1 MLKDFK
7 ALKISLA
14 SPSQILDWSHGEV
27 KKAETI
33 NYRTQRAEVGG
44 LMCEKIFGP
53 TKNYECYCG
62 KYKKIR
68 YKGIICDKCGVE
80 VTTRSVRRERL
91 GHIKLASPIT
101 HIWFVHEVPNKLSL
115 LLDIP
120 QKKLISVVYFSR
132 YIVLSVDE
140 DKKKE
145 SIELVKAKIEKDQTE
160 YDDQLN
166 EKIKSLSQE
175 QDVKLKGLR
184 DKLKKEG
191 MDDESIDLQLEKENF
206 KFRQKVAR
214 LKEEESFGFEDIAKG
229 NDNLLELVK
238 KINVGEVISEE
249 EYGNLLD
256 NELEFYDLDMGS
268 DSIRKLLAKLD
279 LDALSTELYK
289 DINSKSAQKRVRAIQ
304 RLKIIEGFRKNNM
317 KPEWMVLDVI
327 PVIPPDLR
335 PIIQLSGGKFATSD
349 LNDLYRRVINRNN
362 RLKKLMDLGAPEVI
376 LRNEKRMLQES
387 VDALF
392 DNQHRPSPPVVNS
405 RRIPYKSLSD
415 NIRGKYGRFRENLL
429 GKRVDYSGRA
439 VITSGP
445 ELSLT
450 QCGLPKKNGFRII

>member
-160 YDDQLN
+160 YENQLN
-166 EKIKSLSQE
+166 EKIKSLSNEQE
-175 QDVKLKGLR
+175 
-184 DKLKKEG
+184 DKLKELKAK
-191 MDDESIDLQLEKENF
+191 LEKD
-206 KFRQKVAR
+206 
-214 LKEEESFGFEDIAKG
+214 G
-229 NDNLLELVK
+229 
-238 KINVGEVISEE
+238 
-249 EYGNLLD
+249 
-256 NELEFYDLDMGS
+256 
-268 DSIRKLLAKLD
+268 
-279 LDALSTELYK
+279 
-289 DINSKSAQKRVRAIQ
+289 INS
-304 RLKIIEGFRKNNM
+304 E
-317 KPEWMVLDVI
+317 
-327 PVIPPDLR
+327 
-335 PIIQLSGGKFATSD
+335 
-349 LNDLYRRVINRNN
+349 
-362 RLKKLMDLGAPEVI
+362 
-376 LRNEKRMLQES
+376 
-387 VDALF
+387 
-392 DNQHRPSPPVVNS
+392 
-405 RRIPYKSLSD
+405 
-415 NIRGKYGRFRENLL
+415 
-429 GKRVDYSGRA
+429 
-439 VITSGP
+439 
-445 ELSLT
+445 
-450 QCGLPKKNGFRII
+450 